1 MTNNSSSH
9 RQPPAR
15 RFLALTLTGAILA
28 VMTLLSTSLLFSA
41 RVVVASAANTSEN
54 SASLANRNTISTYK
68 WNLADRDL
76 PLINLPDRLGAGVDL
91 SITYSMGEFQF
102 PLFQSLYYNEQA
114 GKYILMVMSEHGG
127 AKFIDLTKTKDQN
140 PTDFTSTSSLRLA
153 DRGGAKL
160 ISTIDGTVYTF
171 SKFDDGEL
179 HCSQINDRTGLVINL
194 KYSDGASLARI
205 ADSTGRT
212 VSFNYTENYVSSIT
226 QTWGRD
232 SKRKKTWAI
241 NTNLATNPV
250 AAMAVAQVAVEQPVN
265 FAHARPAASKRIPTN
280 AITPEYTAA
289 MAQSDSSLAA
299 MFGGAGATA
308 AANGFEP
315 VGLSNQYPLYRG
327 DLIGDDGVVRR
338 GHLSFAMHLYG
349 SNDGTGVMGVYVPA
363 GFERHSSEPSPT
375 DAAVTFFYPRLGN
388 LTNVTLAVFHVAN
401 FKLSADGERVRIGDI
416 GGRGGSVASYKHS
429 HIEFYRGDT
438 GLPPSAARP
447 QLRID
452 PVTIFGSL
460 PSTARR

>member
-1 MTNNSSSH
+1 MVS
-9 RQPPAR
+9 P
-15 RFLALTLTGAILA
+15 LT
-28 VMTLLSTSLLFSA
+28 VMALLSRSPFSP
-41 RVVVASAANTSEN
+41 VVVSATTADTSETTL
-54 SASLANRNTISTYK
+54 SLASKNTISAYK

-76 PLINLPDRLGAGVDL
+76 PLINLPDRLSAGVDL
-91 SITYSMGEFQF
+91 SISYSMGQFQF

-114 GKYILMVMSEHGG
+114 GKYVLMVMSEQGG
-127 AKFIDLTKTKDQN
+127 AKFIDLQRSKGQN
-140 PTDFTSTSSLRLA
+140 PNDFTSNSSLRLA
-153 DRGGAKL
+153 DKGDAKL

-171 SKFDDGEL
+171 SKFLDGEL
-179 HCSQINDRTGLVINL
+179 HCSRINDRTGLVINL
-194 KYSDGASLARI
+194 KYTDGASLARI
-205 ADSTGRT
+205 SDSSGRT
-212 VSFNYTENYVSSIT
+212 VSFNYTDSYVSSVT
-226 QTWGRD
+226 QTWGPD
-232 SKRKKTWAI
+232 SQRKKTWAI
-241 NTNLATNPV
+241 DTNPATSS
-250 AAMAVAQVAVEQPVN
+250 AANMAVAHMPVAEPIN
-265 FAHARPAASKRIPTN
+265 FAHARPAASKRIPSN
-280 AITPEYTAA
+280 AITPKYTAA
-289 MAQSDSSLAA
+289 MAESDSSLATI
-299 MFGGAGATA
+299 FGGAGATA

-363 GFERHSSEPSPT
+363 GFTRHSSEPSPT

-401 FKLSADGERVRIGDI
+401 FKLTPEGERVRIGDI
-416 GGRGGSVASYKHS
+416 GGRGGSVATYKHS

-438 GLPPSAARP
+438 GLPRSAARP

-452 PVTIFGSL
+452 PVTIFASL

>member
-1 MTNNSSSH
+1 
-9 RQPPAR
+9 
-15 RFLALTLTGAILA
+15 
-28 VMTLLSTSLLFSA
+28 MTLMALLSASFFSA
-41 RVVVASAANTSEN
+41 GVVSATAATASENTS
-54 SASLANRNTISTYK
+54 SLAAKHTISTYK
-68 WNLADRDL
+68 WNLVDRDL
-76 PLINLPDRLGAGVDL
+76 PLINLPDRLSAGVDL
-91 SITYSMGEFQF
+91 SIAYSMGQFQF
-102 PLFQSLYYNEQA
+102 PLFQTLYYNEQA
-114 GKYILMVMSEHGG
+114 GKYILMVMSEQGG
-127 AKFIDLTKTKDQN
+127 AKFIDLTRTKGQN
-140 PTDFTSTSSLRLA
+140 PTDFSGSSSLRLA
-153 DRGGAKL
+153 DNGDAKL
-160 ISTIDGTVYTF
+160 ISTSDGTIYTF
-171 SKFDDGEL
+171 AKFVDGEL
-179 HCSQINDRTGLVINL
+179 HCSRIKDRTGLVINL
-194 KYSDGASLARI
+194 KYNDGASLARI
-205 ADSTGRT
+205 ADSAGRT
-212 VSFNYTENYVSSIT
+212 VSFNYTDNYVSSIT
-226 QTWGRD
+226 QTWGPD
-232 SKRKKTWAI
+232 SRTKKTWAI
-241 NTNLATNPV
+241 DTTLATG
-250 AAMAVAQVAVEQPVN
+250 AVADIAVAPVPAAQLMN

-280 AITPEYTAA
+280 AITPTYTAA

-299 MFGGAGATA
+299 IFGGDGATA

-363 GFERHSSEPSPT
+363 GFTKHSSEASPT

-401 FKLSADGERVRIGDI
+401 FKMTVEGERIRIGDI

-438 GLPPSAARP
+438 GLPGSAARP